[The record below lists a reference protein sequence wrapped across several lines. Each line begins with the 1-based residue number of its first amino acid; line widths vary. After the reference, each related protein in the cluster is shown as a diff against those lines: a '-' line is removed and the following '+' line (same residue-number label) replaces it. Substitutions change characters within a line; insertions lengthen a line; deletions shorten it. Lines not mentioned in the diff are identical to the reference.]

1 MFSLYMFHEHTFTDN
16 CNVIKQSAIHF
27 IGLDSIVT
35 GWKEFCKI
43 FNIALIEKKK
53 NKTCWESF
61 QPIHLVYRSREWI
74 CVVQVEESSGV
85 I

>member
-1 MFSLYMFHEHTFTDN
+1 MSSLYMFHEHTFTDN
-16 CNVIKQSAIHF
+16 CKVIKQSAIHF

-53 NKTCWESF
+53 TKHAEKVFNQFIWYIDQGNGFVLC
-61 QPIHLVYRSREWI
+61 R
-74 CVVQVEESSGV
+74 
-85 I
+85 